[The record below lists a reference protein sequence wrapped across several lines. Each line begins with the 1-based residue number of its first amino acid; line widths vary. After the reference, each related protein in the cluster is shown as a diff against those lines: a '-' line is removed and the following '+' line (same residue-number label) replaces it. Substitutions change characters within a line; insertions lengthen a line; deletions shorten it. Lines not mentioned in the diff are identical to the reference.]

1 MGKRP
6 PIKKKTQ
13 YVHLYNYS
21 RKKIT
26 YIMKREYVI
35 TVQARKNGLKQEL
48 GCKYKQGLL
57 STDQC
62 AKLEEGKAI
71 SLPQAVPVMGAAS
84 L

>member
-1 MGKRP
+1 
-6 PIKKKTQ
+6 
-13 YVHLYNYS
+13 
-21 RKKIT
+21 
-26 YIMKREYVI
+26 MKREYVI

-62 AKLEEGKAI
+62 AKLEEGKAT